1 MEGRVL
7 EEEPRQYGA
16 GGWEPGWGP
25 SRDLGGEPRWGP
37 GWEPG
42 YFQGQR
48 ASLSSVSGPAPG
60 LTYFAG
66 GAGPPWA
73 GLLGHGAGSERESER
88 SWLALPGQLPDLAG

>member
-16 GGWEPGWGP
+16 GCWEPGWGP
-25 SRDLGGEPRWGP
+25 S
-37 GWEPG
+37 WEPG

-60 LTYFAG
+60 LTHFAG

-88 SWLALPGQLPDLAG
+88 GWLALLGQLPDLAG